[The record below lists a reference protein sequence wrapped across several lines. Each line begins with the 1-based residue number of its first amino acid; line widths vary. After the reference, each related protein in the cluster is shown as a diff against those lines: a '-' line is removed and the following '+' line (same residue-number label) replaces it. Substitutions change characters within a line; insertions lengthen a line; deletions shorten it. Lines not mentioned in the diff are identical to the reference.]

1 MIYDY
6 LAHNEYQQHVD
17 KIVAL
22 YKEQSDAMLAAIKEY
37 FPANVKYTEPEGGM
51 FIWVTLPEGMSALKL
66 FHKAMEKKVAF
77 VPGDPFYVGKS
88 DVNTFR
94 LTSARATSTPSA
106 STTRTRPTRSSAKA
120 SSASAKSSRNRWRA
134 ASVNKTRKSP
144 KLTPRAAKRGAF
156 S

>member
-37 FPANVKYTEPEGGM
+37 FPANVKYTEPDGGM

-94 LTSARATSTPSA
+94 LNYTNSTDEVIREGIKRLGEVIKEAMAT
-106 STTRTRPTRSSAKA
+106 RER
-120 SSASAKSSRNRWRA
+120 
-134 ASVNKTRKSP
+134 
-144 KLTPRAAKRGAF
+144 
-156 S
+156 